1 MKPTICQSKI
11 KENLSWNEE
20 IKVEISWNRRNKEA
34 KVNIKKCTQLV
45 RERYREI
52 SIEVEA
58 K

>member
-1 MKPTICQSKI
+1 M

-20 IKVEISWNRRNKEA
+20 IKVETSWNRRNKEA
-34 KVNIKKCTQLV
+34 KVNITKCTQLV